1 MAPAPAPSPAVRPRW
16 WGTLLYVPLLY
27 GVGWLAV
34 RPLAGIAPQLRVDQL
49 DLLGVAV
56 AFALLLLSLP
66 SRLRRVWG
74 EGRPWRRLGLAGPGG
89 AALRCWLGGVGQ
101 AALLLGG
108 VVVLLLLLGQARWNG
123 RLGAGEA
130 LNALALWVGVGFAE
144 ELLFRGWLWG
154 ELELELGARRAL
166 LLQAL
171 IFAALHPWHQLP
183 GLAAIGMF
191 GGVLLLGLALALQR
205 RADAGR
211 LWGAMGLHGGLV
223 GGWFVLQ
230 SGVIEVM
237 PQLPV
242 VLGGSGGAG
251 APNPLAGVAGWLGL
265 GLLLRRRRRWW

>member
-1 MAPAPAPSPAVRPRW
+1 MHTYIRTYIHTYIHTSIHTYIHTYRRSKLQAHNTHS
-16 WGTLLYVPLLY
+16 GE
-27 GVGWLAV
+27 
-34 RPLAGIAPQLRVDQL
+34 
-49 DLLGVAV
+49 DL
-56 AFALLLLSLP
+56 
-66 SRLRRVWG
+66 W
-74 EGRPWRRLGLAGPGG
+74 
-89 AALRCWLGGVGQ
+89 
-101 AALLLGG
+101 
-108 VVVLLLLLGQARWNG
+108 
-123 RLGAGEA
+123 
-130 LNALALWVGVGFAE
+130 
-144 ELLFRGWLWG
+144 

-230 SGVIEVM
+230 SGVVEVM

-265 GLLLRRRRRWW
+265 GLLLLRRRRWW